1 VPRAD
6 EFPAMVFVGVDN
18 QASPRISAVRELT
31 PMFQRPPDRVWAEC
45 FRMDCENASVIDWQ
59 GADFAKCG
67 NDDVAKVC
75 GLCEMR
81 RRQLISDSSRTC
93 EQWNRGRRPTSL
105 PRSRL
110 VQSRWPRTG
119 HTCSPWDL
127 RIASIKPREGRLRV
141 PLQATHCGPRGD
153 IGRPP
158 PCPAGARDHR
168 IHDQC
173 ALPIPECVYRQL
185 RL

>member
-119 HTCSPWDL
+119 HTCSHGTSESRLLSHEKD
-127 RIASIKPREGRLRV
+127 ASVCRCRRRTADHE
-141 PLQATHCGPRGD
+141 A